1 MPTDSAS
8 RPYRAV
14 RELPAEVAR
23 KIAAG
28 EVIDRPA
35 AVIRELL
42 DNAIDAGAT
51 RIEVEID
58 SGGIERIRVRDNG
71 CGMTKE
77 DLALCTKT
85 HTTSKIFREDD
96 LLTLSTL
103 GFRGEA
109 LSSIHAVSTVEMR
122 SARDGAAWKLDDR
135 GISPDRLP
143 EGTIVELRGLFAN
156 FPARRQFLKSPA
168 SEAALCRQVVI
179 EKALA
184 WPGISFRYTSGSSS
198 PLVLPEAPDL
208 RTRVLA
214 ALNPGEHECFFH
226 AVETSAEGF
235 SAAVIAGTPDCPRA
249 NRKNL
254 MVFVNGRRIQEY
266 SLVQAMEYGAQGYF
280 PNGTHPFAI
289 LFVTMDPSLVDFN
302 IHPAKKEVRFRDAGS
317 VHHAVSSMMRNFY
330 RNGLLAGTGKPE
342 PDSYQELF
350 RHTPEAAAQNPPSA
364 ARFTRDSFAVYDGF
378 PRDPGYPS
386 ALAEAAARVQ
396 SPPPSFRYLGQVLGT
411 FLLVEKDD
419 SLYLIDQHA
428 AHERILYNELKD
440 RGETVQELLVPYR
453 IETGSAQENA
463 VLDRNREAL
472 GKAGFVIEEAGESM
486 WQATA
491 VPARWRGT
499 EADLRRDLLD
509 ACREPG
515 DLVNHL
521 LARTACRAAC
531 KDGNLLDPGTAR
543 DLAER
548 ALALP
553 EPVCPHGRPV
563 WTVISRQELFSRVK
577 RT

>member
-1 MPTDSAS
+1 
-8 RPYRAV
+8 
-14 RELPAEVAR
+14 
-23 KIAAG
+23 
-28 EVIDRPA
+28 
-35 AVIRELL
+35 
-42 DNAIDAGAT
+42 
-51 RIEVEID
+51 
-58 SGGIERIRVRDNG
+58 
-71 CGMTKE
+71 MTKD

-214 ALNPGEHECFFH
+214 ALNPGENECFFH

-364 ARFTRDSFAVYDGF
+364 ARFTRDSFAVYDGLT
-378 PRDPGYPS
+378 RDPGYPS

>member
-8 RPYRAV
+8 RSYRAV

-350 RHTPEAAAQNPPSA
+350 RHTPETGSQNPPSA
-364 ARFTRDSFAVYDGF
+364 ARFTRDSFAVYDRLT
-378 PRDPGYPS
+378 RDPGYPS

-396 SPPPSFRYLGQVLGT
+396 SPPPPFRYLGQVLGT

-472 GKAGFVIEEAGESM
+472 GKAGFVIEEAGESV

>member
-71 CGMTKE
+71 CGMTKD

-350 RHTPEAAAQNPPSA
+350 RHTPEAAAHNPPSA

-396 SPPPSFRYLGQVLGT
+396 SPPPPFRYLGQVLGT

-472 GKAGFVIEEAGESM
+472 GKAGFVIEEAGESV

-531 KDGNLLDPGTAR
+531 KDGNLLDPGTAW